1 MFSRQKYGGVT
12 KYFCEMIKN
21 QPKEYQHSISVLF
34 SNNQHLKDNYSFF
47 KKIYFP
53 LPPEESRLF
62 GHFKKSLYNFNRLYS
77 NYRISLNN
85 FDIFH
90 STYYDPYFL
99 EVLKKPY
106 VITVHDLIFFKYK
119 DLPNRDNEIAQMSK
133 VIKNSNRII
142 AISENTKKDLI
153 GILNIS
159 PEKIDVIYHGFNKV
173 YSNKNLNQHGRYILY
188 VGARPGYKN
197 FKNLAK
203 AFKIISIKD
212 KDLKLICVGSSFT
225 KKEIEELNILG
236 ILQKTI
242 AIGVNEMKLN
252 QLYSNA
258 LAFVYPTEYEGFGMS
273 ILEAFSNDCPVCL
286 SNTSCLPEIA
296 GEAGIY
302 FDPLSPEC
310 IADAI
315 RKTINDPIFSRGMI
329 EKGKN
334 RLLSFSW
341 EKCAEQTIKSYEN
354 ALS

>member
-21 QPKEYQHSISVLF
+21 QPKESLSSVSVLC
-34 SNNQHLKDNYSFF
+34 SNNQHLKDNFSFF

-53 LPPEESRLF
+53 FPPTESRLF
-62 GHFKKSLYNFNRLYS
+62 GHFKKNLYKFNRLYS
-77 NYRISLNN
+77 TYKISSNN
-85 FDIFH
+85 FDLFH
-90 STYYDPYFL
+90 PTYYDTYFL
-99 EVLKKPY
+99 EILKRPY

-119 DLPNRDNEIAQMSK
+119 ELSNRENEIAQMCK

-142 AISENTKKDLI
+142 AISENTKHDLI
-153 GILNIS
+153 DILDVD
-159 PEKIDVIYHGFNKV
+159 PGKIDVIYHGFNKIHSKKSINP
-173 YSNKNLNQHGRYILY
+173 YGRYLLY

-212 KDLKLICVGSSFT
+212 KDLKLVCVGSAFT
-225 KKEIEELNILG
+225 EKELDELKELEILNR
-236 ILQKTI
+236 TI
-242 AIGVNEMKLN
+242 AIGVNEIQLN
-252 QLYSNA
+252 HLYANA

-296 GEAGIY
+296 GEGGSY
-302 FDPLSPEC
+302 FDPYNVDSIVNTVKEVIYNKEL
-310 IADAI
+310 A
-315 RKTINDPIFSRGMI
+315 
-329 EKGKN
+329 EKMVKKGNK
-334 RLLSFSW
+334 RLENFSW
-341 EKCAEQTIKSYEN
+341 KRCSQETLQTYKK